1 MTSDKRAMLH
11 ALFVA
16 EQNCILTHIAWSE
29 NECDETGDA
38 HDKACIERDALTR
51 AYFECDET
59 DLYALAEL
67 RTQAFTQHEYSVSVD
82 DRGEIIVT

>member
-1 MTSDKRAMLH
+1 MTSDKRAILR
-11 ALFVA
+11 ALYVA

-29 NECDETGDA
+29 NKSDETGEI
-38 HDKACIERDALTR
+38 HDKACIERDELTR

-59 DLYALAEL
+59 DLYALHDL
-67 RTQAFTQHEYSVSVD
+67 RMQAFTQHEYSVSVD